1 MPAETDTL
9 KLSYAYGTSPLTPTS
24 LTEPLKTYLFG
35 YPIAHSL
42 APLLHNTLFS
52 ALNTNWNYSL
62 IESTNFDDF
71 LPKLKAD
78 NCIGSAVTMPHKVNF
93 ISQVDD
99 LTEEG
104 RMIGAI
110 NTIFLR
116 LDAAGNKRYI
126 GTNTD
131 CIGIREAFLQNHPDI
146 LSRSAGKPAVIVGG
160 GGACRSAVYA
170 CWKWLGASQIYLVNR
185 IPEEVTAIIDAFK
198 AAGCPAN
205 LIHVATLEQAQALE
219 TPVVVIGTVP
229 DFPPKEPG
237 EILARKIVEEFLQ
250 RDVQRAEGATKGYVH
265 EMCYHPHPI
274 TAFYKLS
281 ENNGWAVIPGTEAM
295 IHQGIAQQVLWAEK
309 KLEEFPVDQA
319 NAVIRKALEEARQEK
334 H

>member
-1 MPAETDTL
+1 MSAETDTL
-9 KLSYAYGTSPLTPTS
+9 KLSYAYGASPLTPTS

-42 APLLHNTLFS
+42 APLLHNTL
-52 ALNTNWNYSL
+52 NTNWNYSL
-62 IESTNFDDF
+62 VESTNFDDF
-71 LPKLKAD
+71 LPKLKAS

-110 NTIFLR
+110 NTVFIR

-131 CIGIREAFLQNHPDI
+131 CIGIREAFLQNYPEM
-146 LSRSAGKPAVIVGG
+146 LSRSAGKPAMILGG
-160 GGACRSAVYA
+160 GGACRSAIYA

-185 IPEEVTAIIDAFK
+185 IPEEVTAIIDAFRE
-198 AAGCPAN
+198 AGCPAN
-205 LIHVATLEQAQALE
+205 LLHVATLEQAKQLE
-219 TPVVVIGTVP
+219 TPVVVVGTVP
-229 DFPPKEPG
+229 DFAPKEPG
-237 EILARKIVEEFLQ
+237 EILARKIVEEFLE
-250 RDVQRAEGATKGYVH
+250 RDVERAEGAPKGYVN
-265 EMCYHPHPI
+265 EMCYHPHPV

-281 ENNGWAVIPGTEAM
+281 ENNGWSVIPGTEPM
-295 IHQGIAQQVLWAEK
+295 IHQGIAQQVLWTEK
-309 KLEEFPVDQA
+309 QIEEFPIDDA
-319 NAVIRKALEEARQEK
+319 KAVIREALEKARQGK